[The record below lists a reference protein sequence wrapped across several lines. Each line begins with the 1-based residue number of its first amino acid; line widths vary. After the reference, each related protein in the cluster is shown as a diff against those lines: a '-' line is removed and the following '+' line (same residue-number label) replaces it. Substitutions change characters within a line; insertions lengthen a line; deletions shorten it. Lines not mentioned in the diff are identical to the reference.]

1 MQQQEEITSE
11 KNEQLVD
18 DFSTVLT
25 HSKVPPVLPHT
36 KSVIGIESMH
46 NNEVKSKAPL
56 RRHNSDI
63 TNFSSSKDPVPQILA
78 PINEASNNNPPSNFN
93 NPQTPEKLTGTFRL
107 VLPRC
112 SI

>member
-1 MQQQEEITSE
+1 
-11 KNEQLVD
+11 
-18 DFSTVLT
+18 
-25 HSKVPPVLPHT
+25 
-36 KSVIGIESMH
+36 MH

-93 NPQTPEKLTGTFRL
+93 NPQTPEKLTGMFRL
-107 VLPRC
+107 VLPVVQFNS
-112 SI
+112 SIQFIDVLSDEFECFSGV

>member
-1 MQQQEEITSE
+1 
-11 KNEQLVD
+11 
-18 DFSTVLT
+18 
-25 HSKVPPVLPHT
+25 
-36 KSVIGIESMH
+36 MH

-93 NPQTPEKLTGTFRL
+93 NPQTPRETYGYVSTGLTVVQFNSSIQFID
-107 VLPRC
+107 VLSDEFEC
-112 SI
+112 FSGV